1 MKINEETGLNLVTK
15 KPETIFENADF
26 IVINKP
32 AGLLSIPDRT
42 QSAES
47 LKDILQKKYEQIF
60 TIHRLDKETSGLIVF
75 AKNETTHKFLSTAFE
90 ERTVEKIYIGL
101 VQGTMVNEDGIIDA
115 AMMEHPGKNGTMI
128 AHKKGKPALTH
139 YKVLEALGPYTLVQF
154 QIHTGRTHQIRVH
167 MQHIGHA
174 IACDVLYGNAQPVF
188 ISSFKRKYKLSK
200 SEEEEKPILQRL
212 GLHAHQLKFKDANG
226 NEYAFEA
233 PLPKDMR
240 ALVNQL
246 KKNF

>member
-1 MKINEETGLNLVTK
+1 MT
-15 KPETIFENADF
+15 KPETIFENPDF

-47 LKDILQKKYEQIF
+47 LKDILQKKYGQIF

-75 AKNETTHKFLSTAFE
+75 AKNDLAHKYFSQAFE
-90 ERTVEKIYIGL
+90 ERTVEKIYLGL
-101 VQGTMVNEDGIIDA
+101 VLGSLVNENGIIDEA
-115 AMMEHPGKNGTMI
+115 IMEHPAKNGTMVVN
-128 AHKKGKPALTH
+128 KKGKPALTH
-139 YKVLEALGPYTLVQF
+139 YSLVEKLGPYSLIQF

-167 MQHIGHA
+167 MQYIGHS
-174 IACDVLYGNAQPVF
+174 IACDVLYGNAQPIF
-188 ISSFKRKYKLSK
+188 ISSFKRNYKLSK
-200 SEEEEKPILQRL
+200 SEEEEKPILNRL
-212 GLHAHQLKFKDANG
+212 GLHAHQLKFKDSNG
-226 NEYAFEA
+226 HEYAFEA
-233 PLPKDMR
+233 PLPKDMK